1 MSRRRGGGG
10 ESRGAVGRVGAVV
23 VDMLVAVQLVK
34 EDYQHQSEDE
44 VFCENERIHSNS
56 NSDVRHFFLTEISF
70 IFQ

>member
-1 MSRRRGGGG
+1 M
-10 ESRGAVGRVGAVV
+10 V
-23 VDMLVAVQLVK
+23 VDLLDAVQLVK